1 MIISIIT
8 LLKRSSKSWRKMKVW
23 CKVFTTSL
31 KAALD
36 SPSTRNSRIHIQ
48 KHSFMKYESNWRKGW
63 MEITWWWINYFLLLY
78 FHIHMVSAMIYV
90 KWLWME
96 IGEWKNQKQVKWICN
111 TCDLFTL
118 SLNSLFFCA
127 GKPQGHIFSFLLTAP
142 TYSQSTAMFMCKKS
156 IHVKST
162 DLNFCVHWPFGLEKP
177 ACLFTW
183 NILK

>member
-111 TCDLFTL
+111 TCDLFPL
-118 SLNSLFFCA
+118 SLNSLFFVL
-127 GKPQGHIFSFLLTAP
+127 GNLKGIFSAFFWQHQHTA
-142 TYSQSTAMFMCKKS
+142 SRMLCLCVRKVFM
-156 IHVKST
+156 
-162 DLNFCVHWPFGLEKP
+162 
-177 ACLFTW
+177 
-183 NILK
+183 